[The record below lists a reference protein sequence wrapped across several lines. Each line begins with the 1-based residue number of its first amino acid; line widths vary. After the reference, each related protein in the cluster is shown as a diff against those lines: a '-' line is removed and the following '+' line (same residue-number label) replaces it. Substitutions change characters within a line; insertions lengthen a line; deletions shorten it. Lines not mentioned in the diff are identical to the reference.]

1 MEKILNNSAYSGLP
15 SAILAIAQREA
26 QGILDDVAG
35 VAAVVIA
42 TVDGFDVASV
52 VRNGL
57 DATRIAALASSIA
70 AIGEVVS
77 GEAKLGRN
85 KSVTVDT
92 DNGVAAIYSVHRN
105 DVGLVINVVASGDA
119 IIAQV
124 NYRTAAA
131 ARALAAA

>member
-1 MEKILNNSAYSGLP
+1 MNNADIANLTGK
-15 SAILAIAQREA
+15 ARALAQQEA

-35 VAAVVIA
+35 VMAVVIA

-57 DATRIAALASSIA
+57 DTARIAALASSIA

-77 GEAKLGRN
+77 GEAKLGRC

-92 DNGVAAIYSVHRN
+92 DNGVAVIYAVHHQEI
-105 DVGLVINVVASGDA
+105 GLVINVVANSTA
-119 IIAQV
+119 IIGQV

-131 ARALAAA
+131 ARMLAAG